1 MWIKLNSDG
10 LKVELKIEKYIPN
23 QTIDGEWTSVSFNFE
38 FQDIIKYTK
47 NDSELI
53 LCSEVDDL
61 ISYMENLLE
70 NKLTQKEE
78 YGCIEPDFLFVF
90 NPKKLNPPIDASM
103 ELKINL
109 WHGGLTCNYFSTTFG
124 IEEIEQLY
132 LYFLLISNKISKND
146 ERILTLIKSGVI
158 YEN

>member
-38 FQDIIKYTK
+38 FQDIIKYIK

-70 NKLTQKEE
+70 NNT
-78 YGCIEPDFLFVF
+78 
-90 NPKKLNPPIDASM
+90 
-103 ELKINL
+103 
-109 WHGGLTCNYFSTTFG
+109 
-124 IEEIEQLY
+124 
-132 LYFLLISNKISKND
+132 
-146 ERILTLIKSGVI
+146 ERRIRLH
-158 YEN
+158 